1 MIRVMGQF
9 FLKQRAWVLA
19 FLGLISAPLSALE
32 APRGTPWP
40 ATWASGTKEAY
51 GTAYEAYDENG
62 DYSPRSPTAPI
73 SRVWF
78 TAAQGVTSEIF
89 WPTLDRKQIRD
100 MQFLVSDENGFFF
113 EERTQSITQV
123 SWVEKGVPAYRI
135 LTRDRGGHFE
145 IEKILYTDP
154 NRNTFLI
161 KTRFRALKP
170 GLHLYVL
177 INPTLANT
185 PYGDSARV
193 DGQSLTAWQARD
205 ALALVS
211 SAGFRKTSAG
221 FSGSLDPYQD
231 LMRDGRFDGNYDT
244 ATDGNV
250 VMMGEIL
257 IPQTVGEHRFE
268 LALGFGNDV
277 NEARDQARSSLD
289 VADAALEQFS
299 DQWRQY
305 EKRFVAPQL
314 SKAYSSDLFWG
325 SIAVLK
331 SLEDKTFPGAFIA
344 SPSVPWGLNK
354 IDDSAGAAPRHTS
367 MTPPELPASESAQG
381 IGAYHLVWPRD
392 LYQMAQSFLAIG
404 DVESAKASLRYL
416 QKIQYSDRDG
426 FWEYGSRRF
435 AKTGSFMQNAWLH
448 GESYWEML
456 QIDQTSYPIILALQ
470 LWRQGAVSFEEIRTL
485 VTTAADFVEAN
496 GPWTFQERWEENM
509 GVAPSTLAVQIRA
522 LREASDAFAQN
533 KDAVRAERFARKAA
547 EWESRV
553 EAWTFTTSGTRGSGN
568 YYLRIVGTESPGAAW
583 NPNSF
588 AKMWI
593 TNGGPHILEKSVLD
607 GGFLELIRHGVRS
620 AWNSFVRST
629 IEVYDSELRS
639 TTTLGAGFKRY
650 SEDRYNWDEVSGQQ
664 TGGMIWPLL
673 SGERGQYELA
683 SLRERAR
690 RLSPAGISSVY
701 DSQVL
706 SHLRAYEGF
715 ATPSGMFPEQVWDSG
730 PRQGRPTGAA
740 TPLGWAH
747 GEYLRFLRELEHF
760 ESRSLTPR
768 SH

>member
-1 MIRVMGQF
+1 MMRDMGHF
-9 FLKQRAWVLA
+9 FLKYCHAVGALVA
-19 FLGLISAPLSALE
+19 IFSGPVGALE
-32 APRGTPWP
+32 APRGMPWP
-40 ATWASGTKEAY
+40 ATWASGTKEAF
-51 GTAYEAYDENG
+51 GTAFEAYDDKGE
-62 DYSPRSPTAPI
+62 YSIRSQTAPI

-78 TAAQGVTSEIF
+78 TAAQGVASEIF

-100 MQFLVSDENGFFF
+100 LQFLVSDGNGFFF
-113 EERTQSITQV
+113 EERTQGVSEV
-123 SWVEKGVPAYRI
+123 SWIEEGVPAYRI
-135 LTRDRGGHFE
+135 TTRDRSGHFE

-154 NRNTFLI
+154 TRDTFLM

-170 GLHLYVL
+170 GLRLYVL

-185 PYGDSARV
+185 PHGDSARV
-193 DGQSLTAWQARD
+193 DGESLTAWQARD

-211 SAGFRKTSAG
+211 STGFQQTSAG

-231 LMRDGRFDGNYDT
+231 LMRDGRFDSRYDT
-244 ATDGNV
+244 ATNGNV
-250 VMMGEIL
+250 VMMGEIR
-257 IPQTVGEHRFE
+257 IPQTVGEHRFD
-268 LALGFGNDV
+268 LALGFGGDV
-277 NEARDQARSSLD
+277 NAAQDEARRSLD
-289 VADAALEQFS
+289 AADVALSQFA
-299 DQWRQY
+299 DEWRTY

-314 SKAYSSDLFWG
+314 KKAYSSQLFWG
-325 SIAVLK
+325 SVAILK
-331 SLEDKTFPGAFIA
+331 CLEDKTFPGAFIA
-344 SPSVPWGLNK
+344 SPSVPWGLHK
-354 IDDSAGAAPRHTS
+354 IDDTAGAAPRHTA
-367 MTPPELPASESAQG
+367 MTPAELPASESAQG

-404 DVESAKASLRYL
+404 DVDSAKASLRYL

-448 GESYWEML
+448 GESYWKML

-470 LWRQGAVSFEEIRTL
+470 LWREGAVSFDEIRTL
-485 VTTAADFVEAN
+485 VTTAADFIEAN

-522 LREASDAFAQN
+522 LREASEAFAQN
-533 KDAVRAERFARKAA
+533 KDAVRAERFARRAS

-553 EAWTFTTSGTRGSGN
+553 EAWTFTTSGPRGNGN

-583 NPNSF
+583 DPNSF
-588 AKMWI
+588 AKIWI

-607 GGFLELIRHGVRS
+607 GGFLELVRHGVRS
-620 AWNSFVRST
+620 AWNTFVRST
-629 IEVYDSELRS
+629 VDVYDSELRF
-639 TTTLGAGFKRY
+639 TTSAGVGFKRY
-650 SEDRYNWDEVSGQQ
+650 TADGYNWDEASGQQ
-664 TGGMIWPLL
+664 TGGMIWPLF
-673 SGERGQYELA
+673 SGERGQYELS
-683 SLRERAR
+683 SLRERQK
-690 RLSPAGISSVY
+690 RLSAAGIASVY

-747 GEYLRFLRELEHF
+747 GEYLRFLRELEQF
-760 ESRSLTPR
+760 ESRSLTP
-768 SH
+768 